1 MGRSKHL
8 ISAFTI
14 TAAGAALLTGCSS
27 DDPDTDAAGPVSSSP
42 AAAASASSPAPAESR
57 SATPYTEPAE
67 CAGLGLKSE
76 ATLAGKD
83 LAACVRAAFAA
94 YGTGTENLLVGDW
107 KVDTEKALISLENG
121 KDVQAWRV
129 TNARDPDRTAGPRG
143 RRTQQ
148 ACSA

>member
-27 DDPDTDAAGPVSSSP
+27 DDPDTDAAGPAASPP
-42 AAAASASSPAPAESR
+42 AAAASA
-57 SATPYTEPAE
+57 
-67 CAGLGLKSE
+67 
-76 ATLAGKD
+76 
-83 LAACVRAAFAA
+83 
-94 YGTGTENLLVGDW
+94 YGTGTQNLLVGDW
-107 KVDTEKALISLENG
+107 KVDTEKALVSPENG
-121 KDVQAWRV
+121 KEVQAWRV
-129 TNARDPDRTAGPRG
+129 TNARDPDRTAGPRE